1 MSAVGSARV
10 RNAARASP
18 HGRGPQPIGILIVEF
33 LTFPLAVSPLT
44 REREKETLQK
54 WFPTA
59 STFPLEL
66 PPNKGLKHARFGCNS
81 GAPFFLLPLFLLF
94 LHAEKSKHE
103 D

>member
-1 MSAVGSARV
+1 MKPQV
-10 RNAARASP
+10 
-18 HGRGPQPIGILIVEF
+18 GPQVREGFGGLIKIIIVEF

-59 STFPLEL
+59 RTFPLEL